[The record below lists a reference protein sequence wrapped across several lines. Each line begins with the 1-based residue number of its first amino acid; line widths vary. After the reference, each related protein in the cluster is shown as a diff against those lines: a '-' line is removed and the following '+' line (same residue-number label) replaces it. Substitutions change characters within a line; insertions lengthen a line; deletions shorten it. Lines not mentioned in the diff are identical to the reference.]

1 MMVFTFGIEFA
12 KVAYLWGNSGIFNL
26 FNLISGL
33 LWLGLVMIFIRR
45 QPEAVTAE

>member
-1 MMVFTFGIEFA
+1 MISMMVFTLGIEFA

-45 QPEAVTAE
+45 QQDS